1 MAERFVS
8 LFDEKIFNVANDAS
22 SLQLFLPF
30 HFYILSQNIHFNQI
44 LGDSLTAITENGII
58 STNSCYAENSK
69 FITQK
74 GGLHLKNVHKK
85 SEMYLLDAGDLD
97 VTGFHGVLNVTS
109 SNGGTLHFQLTEVY
123 GDSCIEAQNPSKLDV
138 NISEF
143 VEQHTC
149 LSIKANEI
157 IFDPTLK
164 HFEKCYRKNDGES
177 ELQVGDRDMCDD
189 LLKIRTNGNL
199 KLGKMSWM
207 DTVKMKLA
215 TEKNGRKMSE

>member
-1 MAERFVS
+1 M
-8 LFDEKIFNVANDAS
+8 
-22 SLQLFLPF
+22 
-30 HFYILSQNIHFNQI
+30 
-44 LGDSLTAITENGII
+44 GDSLTAITENGII

-85 SEMYLLDAGDLD
+85 SEMYLLDDGDLD

-109 SNGGTLHFQLTEVY
+109 SNGGTLNFQLTEVY
-123 GDSCIEAQNPSKLDV
+123 GDSCIDAQNPNELSV

-149 LSIKANEI
+149 LSFVAKKISL
-157 IFDPTLK
+157 DPTLQ
-164 HFEKCYRKNDGES
+164 HFEKCYRNNNDTGDKT

-189 LLKIRTNGNL
+189 LLTIRTNGNL
-199 KLGKMSWM
+199 KLGKLSWM
-207 DTVKMKLA
+207 DSVKMKLA
-215 TEKNGRKMSE
+215 TQKTDAK

>member
-1 MAERFVS
+1 M
-8 LFDEKIFNVANDAS
+8 
-22 SLQLFLPF
+22 
-30 HFYILSQNIHFNQI
+30 QNIHFNQI

-97 VTGFHGVLNVTS
+97 VTGFHGILNVTS
-109 SNGGTLHFQLTEVY
+109 SNGGTLNFQLTEVY
-123 GDSCIEAQNPSKLDV
+123 GDSCIEAQNPSQLNV

-149 LSIKANEI
+149 LSFVANQI
-157 IFDPTLK
+157 ILDSTLQ
-164 HFEKCYRKNDGES
+164 HFEKCYQNNDGNES
-177 ELQVGDRDMCDD
+177 GETKLQVGDRDMCDD
-189 LLKIRTNGNL
+189 LLTIRTNGNL
-199 KLGKMSWM
+199 KLGKLSWM
-207 DTVKMKLA
+207 DSVKMKLA
-215 TEKNGRKMSE
+215 TQKTDAK